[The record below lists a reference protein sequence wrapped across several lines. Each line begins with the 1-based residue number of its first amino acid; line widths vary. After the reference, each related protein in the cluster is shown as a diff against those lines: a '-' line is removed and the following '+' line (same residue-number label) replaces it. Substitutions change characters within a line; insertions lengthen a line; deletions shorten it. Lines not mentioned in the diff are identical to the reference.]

1 MGLPKTPSVVAECVL
16 FDPMWRVLLIC
27 RGNEPFRGD
36 YALPAG
42 FVEIGE
48 TVEDGCR
55 REVKEETGV
64 EIGDQ
69 GLKLIGVYSD
79 PARDPR
85 GRTVSVAYAVRL
97 LREIEP
103 QAGSDAQ
110 SANWV
115 QDWRSKKFAF
125 NGAEIIAH
133 AEAALATG
141 EAKRAS

>member
-48 TVEDGCR
+48 TVEEACC

-69 GLKLIGVYSD
+69 GH
-79 PARDPR
+79 
-85 GRTVSVAYAVRL
+85 
-97 LREIEP
+97 
-103 QAGSDAQ
+103 
-110 SANWV
+110 
-115 QDWRSKKFAF
+115 WRSKKFAF

-133 AEAALATG
+133 AEAALATQ